1 MNFLYTL
8 AAFALALGI
17 LVVVHEFGHFLAAR
31 LSGVKVL
38 RFCVGFGKPL
48 WKRAWGADRTEW
60 AIAAFPLGGYV
71 KMLDEREGEVA
82 ASERHRAFNRQPV
95 HTRFLIVVAGPTAN
109 LVLAVLLYFVLFV
122 HGVPGL
128 KPVLGPVLPG
138 TAAARAG
145 LAAGDTI
152 ESVAGHPVPS
162 WSAVR
167 WQLLK
172 QLEGGKP
179 VALSVKKGNGGVAHL
194 RLGLA
199 GLGNQAMSGDLL
211 TLLGLSVVVPSIPAK
226 IGAVLPAS
234 PAARAGLEAGDT
246 ILAVNGHRVANWDDV
261 VGRISVR
268 PGQRFVLAIG
278 RAGAVRRIVVVA
290 QAVRVGTRTIGRIG
304 VAPDVSPAAM
314 APYMVTIRYA
324 PWEALESAVARTWNT
339 SRLTLTM
346 LGEMV
351 VGKASWHNI
360 SGPITIADL
369 AGQSAKSGWLSYFE
383 FIALVSISLGVLNLL
398 PVPLLDGGH
407 LMYYIVELIKG
418 SPVSERAMEI
428 GQRVGM
434 ALLITLMTFA
444 FYNDIQRLLTGQ

>member
-48 WKRAWGADRTEW
+48 WKRTWGADRTEW

-71 KMLDEREGEVA
+71 KMLDEREGEVT

-95 HTRFLIVVAGPTAN
+95 YTRFLIVLAGPTAN
-109 LVLAVLLYFVLFV
+109 LALAVLLYFVLFV

-145 LAAGDTI
+145 LVAGDTI
-152 ESVAGHPVPS
+152 ESVGGHPVPS

-172 QLEGGKP
+172 EVEGGRP
-179 VALSVKKGNGGVAHL
+179 VALWVKKADGRLAHL
-194 RLGLA
+194 QLGVG

-211 TLLGLSVVVPSIPAK
+211 TLLGLSVIVPSIPAK
-226 IGAVLPAS
+226 IGAVLPDS
-234 PAARAGLEAGDT
+234 PAARAGLAAGDT
-246 ILAVNGHRVANWDDV
+246 ILAIDGRRVTNWDDV
-261 VGRISVR
+261 VARISVR
-268 PGQRFVLAIG
+268 PGQRFALEIG
-278 RAGAVRRIVVVA
+278 RAGAVRRILVVA
-290 QAVRVGTRTIGRIG
+290 QAVREGPRTLGRIG
-304 VAPDVSPAAM
+304 VAPAVDPAAL
-314 APYMVTIRYA
+314 APYMVTIRHA
-324 PWEALESAVARTWNT
+324 PWGALESAVARTWNT

-428 GQRVGM
+428 GQQIGM
-434 ALLITLMTFA
+434 ALLITLMAFA